1 MEQHLLHLTALIKER
16 LGVDLKEIK
25 FGDITQSPNLGYALG
40 DFGRV
45 VGLALDLHE
54 RRGKSKTPVKGLSE
68 MLQAV
73 SQLRTLRS
81 LSLAYLGM
89 PAIPEWITE
98 LAYIER
104 LQFYGNN
111 IVEVP
116 PGFERLPNLRHIG
129 LGGNRIRRLS
139 KSILEIGLELNTSPR
154 ANDDG
159 ICLTENP
166 LEHPPLEIVARG
178 RNAVARYLDSLVEQV
193 RVLSEVKLLFVGDG
207 GSGKTSLVNRLR
219 GRKFRD
225 NEPQTHGIN
234 IDDLVIRGQGADVKA
249 HLWDFGGQEIMH
261 ATHQFFLSERSL
273 YVLVLDGRKEEDAE
287 YWLKHIETFGG
298 NSPVLVVLN
307 KIDQNPG
314 FDVNRRFLESKY
326 KGIVGFFPLSC
337 RTERGVKNFKKALAG
352 AVSLIDITKT
362 AWPDTWFRMKNRL
375 ESMKEHFISY
385 EEYVETCQK
394 EGVEG
399 NENQD
404 TLVGFLH
411 DLGTV
416 VHFPE
421 LALRD
426 THVLEPRWLTGAV
439 YQIINSDIL
448 AAKKGILKIASVPTI
463 LSGKGATF
471 QYPVSKH
478 PYILSLMEKF
488 EICYHIDRSTI
499 LVPDLLE
506 VQEPYIDFDF
516 DEATELRIEYDFL
529 PKSVMPRFIVKKH
542 ADIKDDL
549 RWRTGVVLHRP
560 EFASTAVVRLDQS
573 AKRISI
579 NVLGIR
585 PRDYLTV
592 LRATFLEINKSY
604 RKLSY
609 TERVPLPDQ
618 PETTVSYGHLLRLE
632 REGIK
637 ECYPEGATHSYEVRD
652 LLGTVCLEPSP
663 NTEEFVEIL
672 RQVLR
677 ESDSRQSMVDKAN
690 DIMMLQPNFMGL
702 GINLNAAL
710 DAIVRSRKSSPKRKG
725 RYTTEAQTKKFS
737 GRKKP
742 LH

>member
-1 MEQHLLHLTALIKER
+1 MEQTLLQFTALIKEY
-16 LGVDLKEIK
+16 LGIDLKKID
-25 FGDITQSPNLGYALG
+25 FADITMSPNLGYAL
-40 DFGRV
+40 DDYGRV
-45 VGLALDLHE
+45 VGLALDLRE
-54 RRGKSKTPVKGLSE
+54 RREKTETPVKGLPE
-68 MLQAV
+68 VLQAV
-73 SQLRTLRS
+73 SQLRRLQS

-89 PAIPEWITE
+89 TAIPEWITE
-98 LAYIER
+98 MQYIER
-104 LQFYGNN
+104 LQLFGNS
-111 IVEVP
+111 IEEIP
-116 PGFERLPNLRHIG
+116 PGLEHLRNLRHLG

-139 KSILEIGLELNTSPR
+139 KSILDLGLELNTGPP
-154 ANDDG
+154 DTDG
-159 ICLTENP
+159 ICLIENP
-166 LEHPPLEIVARG
+166 LEHPPLEIVAKG
-178 RNAVARYLDSLVEQV
+178 RNAVARYLGSLIESV
-193 RVLSEVKLLFVGDG
+193 RVLSEVKILFVGDG

-234 IDDLVIRGQGADVKA
+234 IDDWVLRRQGGDVKA

-298 NSPVLVVLN
+298 DSPILVVLN

-314 FDVNRRFLESKY
+314 FDVNRRFLESKF
-326 KGIVGFFPLSC
+326 KGIVGFFALSC
-337 RTERGVKNFKKALAG
+337 RTKRGIKPCAEALAG
-352 AVSLIDITKT
+352 AVSQVDIIRT
-362 AWPDTWFRMKNRL
+362 AWPETWFRMKNRL
-375 ESMKEHFISY
+375 ESMEEHFISY
-385 EEYVETCQK
+385 DEYVEACQE

-399 NENQD
+399 DANQD

-421 LALRD
+421 LDLRD

-448 AAKKGILKIASVPTI
+448 ATKKGILKIASVPTV
-463 LSGKGATF
+463 LSGGDATF
-471 QYPVSKH
+471 RYPVSKH

-488 EICYHIDRSTI
+488 EICYHIDRGTI

-506 VQEPYIDFDF
+506 VQEPKIDFDF

-542 ADIKDDL
+542 DDIKDDL

-573 AKRISI
+573 AKSISI
-579 NVLGIR
+579 HVSGSR

-592 LRATFLEINKSY
+592 LRAVFLEINTSY
-604 RKLSY
+604 RKLRY

-637 ECYPEGATHSYEVRD
+637 ECYPEGATHPYDLRD
-652 LLGTVCLEPSP
+652 LLGTVCLEPAP

-677 ESDSRQSMVDKAN
+677 ESDSRQSMAAKAN
-690 DIMMLQPNFMGL
+690 DIIMLQPNFMGL
-702 GINLNAAL
+702 GININAAL
-710 DAIVRSRKSSPKRKG
+710 DAIVGSRKYSPKRKG
-725 RYTTEAQTKKFS
+725 RSTTSSSNK
-737 GRKKP
+737 
-742 LH
+742 